1 MNSSLNDYRIKKLC
15 GMAAYLKGKAYFD
28 SGKVALEP
36 LSENVS
42 VVKAEVRANGI
53 FEVSVKE
60 ELDGTILASCSCPPV
75 GFVSTYCQ
83 HIAATLLAIN
93 EAQQQERQ
101 KTERLMELF
110 GDKRMRP
117 SKKQLHFDDRP
128 VLEISFL
135 LHSVEAEDV

>member
-1 MNSSLNDYRIKKLC
+1 HSMNTLLNDYRIKKLC
-15 GMAAYLKGKAYFD
+15 GLAAYRKGKAYFD
-28 SGKVALEP
+28 AGKVALEP
-36 LSENVS
+36 LSEQAAVI
-42 VVKAEVRANGI
+42 KAEVRSTGV

-60 ELDGTILASCSCPPV
+60 EQDGTILASCSCPPV

-83 HIAATLLAIN
+83 HIAATLLAVN
-93 EAQQQERQ
+93 EAQQKEVQ
-101 KTERLMELF
+101 KTQRLMELF

-135 LHSVEAEDV
+135 LHS